1 MGNPF
6 ERGAGDAD
14 NVRFSPAGAD
24 QPEGVNPRGRNA
36 TNGGRM
42 RDLRRRPPRG
52 DACDSAGVRSQPAR
66 FWVTDS
72 VIAAAFAAA
81 GQLGLRLRDG
91 GGEVGHA
98 SLAVSTLAVAFMAAP
113 LVIRRAAPFSSLCLV
128 SLAVGLPRLFA
139 DVTIPMWGGFGALVF
154 ALYSFS
160 RHATRPLDRY
170 ALVAPAITLAMLTL
184 EIQGFASLSEYTFS
198 IPILLLAWLI
208 GQGLRRW
215 ESNSARL
222 REHLDDRAATE
233 QVRAASAVADERA
246 RIARELH
253 DVVAHS
259 ISVMVVQAGSARLR
273 LRTDPAASEDALR
286 SVEQTGRQALTEM
299 CRMLGVLRAD
309 DRGLALVPQPGL
321 RGLEQLVDQMRGA
334 GLAVEARVEGA
345 PATLPLGLDLSAYR
359 IIQEAL
365 TNALKHAG
373 QTSATVRVAYQPDR
387 LVLDIVNEAGACPA
401 RRPSGGGLDGG
412 GAAGNERAQVNGGH
426 GIVGMRERAA
436 LFGGSLRAE
445 PVPGGGYQV
454 RAAMPLTAQD
464 RT

>member
-1 MGNPF
+1 
-6 ERGAGDAD
+6 
-14 NVRFSPAGAD
+14 
-24 QPEGVNPRGRNA
+24 
-36 TNGGRM
+36 
-42 RDLRRRPPRG
+42 
-52 DACDSAGVRSQPAR
+52 VRSQPAR
-66 FWVTDS
+66 FWISDS
-72 VIAAAFAAA
+72 VIAVVFAAA
-81 GQLGLRLRDG
+81 GQLGLRFRDG

-98 SLAVSTLAVAFMAAP
+98 SLAVSALAVAFMAAP

-139 DVTIPMWGGFGALVF
+139 DVTIPLWGGFGALVF
-154 ALYSFS
+154 ALYSCS
-160 RHATRPLDRY
+160 RHAARPLDRY
-170 ALVAPAITLAMLTL
+170 ALLPPAITLALLTL
-184 EIQGFASLSEYTFS
+184 EIRGFASLSEYTFS
-198 IPILLLAWLI
+198 VPILVVAWLI

-222 REHLDDRAATE
+222 REHLADVTATE

-273 LRTDPAASEDALR
+273 LRTDPATSEDALR
-286 SVEQTGRQALTEM
+286 SVERTGRQALTEM
-299 CRMLGVLRAD
+299 RRMLGVLRAD
-309 DRGLALVPQPGL
+309 DQGLALVPQPGL
-321 RGLEQLVDQMRGA
+321 RGLEQLLDQMRGA
-334 GLAVEARVEGA
+334 GLAVEARVDGA

-387 LVLDIVNEAGACPA
+387 LVLDIVNEAGAVTA
-401 RRPSGGGLDGG
+401 DRGNG
-412 GAAGNERAQVNGGH
+412 GAGSNGRGRGNGGH

-445 PVPGGGYQV
+445 PTPGGGYQV